1 MRAASWT
8 TDTYGPVHYFAHK
21 GIQQINYHV
30 DVRDEHASLIRDI
43 GARAAVLLK
52 NVNNALPLNK
62 PKFLAVLGEDAGS
75 NQYGPNG
82 CPDRGCNNGTMAV
95 GWGSGT
101 ASYPCELMA
110 FVKDCKIEGLSDLEK
125 KTDLV
130 TPEMA
135 LMNQALQDRSV
146 IQTVTNN
153 YATNQIQAVA
163 SQADIALVF
172 VSANSGEGYIN
183 VDGNL
188 GKHFNSPFQFIFSI
202 HLFQFIFSIHLFQST
217 FSIHPFILSRR

>member
-1 MRAASWT
+1 MPGDTDFFSGRSFWGGNLTLAVVNGTIPEWRIDDMAVRIMAAYYKVGNDKVQVPINFASWT

-125 KTDLV
+125 K
-130 TPEMA
+130 
-135 LMNQALQDRSV
+135 NRSRHSR
-146 IQTVTNN
+146 NG
-153 YATNQIQAVA
+153 
-163 SQADIALVF
+163 ADEPGTAGQVRY
-172 VSANSGEGYIN
+172 SNS
-183 VDGNL
+183 
-188 GKHFNSPFQFIFSI
+188 HQ
-202 HLFQFIFSIHLFQST
+202 
-217 FSIHPFILSRR
+217 